1 MNHVLWKAPPRGT
14 SRVCPAPLSVNA
26 EPELGTLHQQA
37 PNSHAEET
45 TRLINGIDAPSAETP
60 PRPPQGRTPH
70 SRTSSPQDSL
80 NQGNATDNAKATPL
94 RGCRDAL
101 LGVAVGQ
108 ECGGR
113 SRGPW
118 AGGAAPSPRS
128 QREGGAQ
135 PAAVPPP
142 ARAPGLSHPAR
153 DAPPAPS
160 HMTPPPP
167 QTFSSPS
174 CRGSEGMENGGLG
187 AEFPA
192 RAAAAAVPA
201 AGGARPARR
210 HDALGAHQ
218 AGGEVRR
225 G

>member
-1 MNHVLWKAPPRGT
+1 MQSPSWGRYISRRLSNPR
-14 SRVCPAPLSVNA
+14 A
-26 EPELGTLHQQA
+26 EQ
-37 PNSHAEET
+37 T
-45 TRLINGIDAPSAETP
+45 TRFINCLDAPSAETP
-60 PRPPQGRTPH
+60 PQPPQGRTPH

-80 NQGNATDNAKATPL
+80 NQGNATDNEKATPL

-101 LGVAVGQ
+101 SGLSVGQ
-108 ECGGR
+108 ECGDQ
-113 SRGPW
+113 SWGPW
-118 AGGAAPSPRS
+118 AGGAAPGPGS

-192 RAAAAAVPA
+192 RPAAAAAAVPA
-201 AGGARPARR
+201 AWGAGPARR